1 MSEEER
7 KGKKGEEKR
16 VGEERKGKEIRKVE
30 RKGEKSIGEERRG
43 EERRRLQTS
52 PPLMGG
58 LGLKTG
64 SFPKS
69 MGLGSV

>member
-30 RKGEKSIGEERRG
+30 RKGEKSIGEEKRVQERRG
-43 EERRRLQTS
+43 KEKQDVAT
-52 PPLMGG
+52 M
-58 LGLKTG
+58 TG
-64 SFPKS
+64 SS
-69 MGLGSV
+69 SVHNISQGGQ